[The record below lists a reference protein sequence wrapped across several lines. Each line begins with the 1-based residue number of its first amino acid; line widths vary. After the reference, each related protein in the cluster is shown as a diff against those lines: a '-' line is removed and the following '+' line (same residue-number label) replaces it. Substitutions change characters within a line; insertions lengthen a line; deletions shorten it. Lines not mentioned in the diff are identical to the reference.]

1 MVRSQLRNQ
10 FINSRS
16 ERDRETCLQRNMC
29 VKLQKKNKRSC
40 AVDAVDN
47 RKFWKTVRSS
57 YSDKSHNFESIT
69 LEEND

>member
-1 MVRSQLRNQ
+1 
-10 FINSRS
+10 
-16 ERDRETCLQRNMC
+16 MC